1 MREDEKWLFWDKRF
15 RNKNKFNKK
24 KLEEIRLSVK
34 DTDFILKNLMQSTFQ
49 GSDVEQAYKVM
60 KKISELHR
68 RNLES

>member
-1 MREDEKWLFWDKRF
+1 MVVLGQEVQKQKQSQQ
-15 RNKNKFNKK
+15 KK
-24 KLEEIRLSVK
+24 SEEIRLSVK

-49 GSDVEQAYKVM
+49 GSDVEQAYRVM

>member
-1 MREDEKWLFWDKRF
+1 MAVLGKEVQKQKQSRK
-15 RNKNKFNKK
+15 
-24 KLEEIRLSVK
+24 EETDGIRLSVK

-49 GSDVEQAYKVM
+49 GSDVEQAYRVM

>member
-1 MREDEKWLFWDKRF
+1 MAVLGQEVQRQKQARKEKS
-15 RNKNKFNKK
+15 
-24 KLEEIRLSVK
+24 EEIRLSVK

-49 GSDVEQAYKVM
+49 GSDVEQAYRVM

>member
-1 MREDEKWLFWDKRF
+1 MAVLGKEVQKQKESRKEKS
-15 RNKNKFNKK
+15 
-24 KLEEIRLSVK
+24 EEIRLSVK

-49 GSDVEQAYKVM
+49 GSDVEQAYRVM

>member
-1 MREDEKWLFWDKRF
+1 MAVLGQEVQRQKQVRKEKS
-15 RNKNKFNKK
+15 
-24 KLEEIRLSVK
+24 EEIRLSVK

-49 GSDVEQAYKVM
+49 GSDVEQAYRVM

>member
-1 MREDEKWLFWDKRF
+1 MAVLGQEAQKQKQSQ
-15 RNKNKFNKK
+15 KSKS
-24 KLEEIRLSVK
+24 EEIRLSVK

>member
-1 MREDEKWLFWDKRF
+1 MAVLGQEVQKQKQVQQ
-15 RNKNKFNKK
+15 K

>member
-1 MREDEKWLFWDKRF
+1 MAVLGQEVQRQKESLQ
-15 RNKNKFNKK
+15 KK
-24 KLEEIRLSVK
+24 PEEIRLSVK

-49 GSDVEQAYKVM
+49 GSDVEQAYRVM